1 LRRGYETLHNLAAN
15 IILKLETEN
24 DDAAISLL
32 AKPLPAETNISDF
45 FKRVWGEIF
54 PLALILMFVP
64 PVFNMVSM
72 LVREKE
78 TRIKESMYMMGMSK
92 AAYWLS
98 WYVYYTLISTVIV
111 VLGWGVLMIRN
122 INYTNPFLFLC
133 FLFMYA

>member
-1 LRRGYETLHNLAAN
+1 
-15 IILKLETEN
+15 
-24 DDAAISLL
+24 
-32 AKPLPAETNISDF
+32 
-45 FKRVWGEIF
+45 
-54 PLALILMFVP
+54 MFVP